1 MMRRGQGAVE
11 VAALTRTNRRLPGL
25 FALFRSRLGPLEPG
39 YDVDFVLT
47 ATNRRPSRRLSTQI
61 LVLQLAVIVVLV
73 GVSFAVS
80 FLRARG
86 NLDQRAAQESLAIA
100 RAVASTPEI
109 ANAFGAP
116 HPARIIDPIAERIRR
131 ATGAAFIVVA
141 NRQGIRYSHPDPAEI
156 GKSLLHD
163 PGEPVTAVLA
173 GQTQVAVQTG
183 SLGRS
188 MRAKVPLRDARGRI
202 IGLVSV
208 GVLEKAVGEELIDE
222 LPGIAIPSLLVLA
235 LGTIGVLLLARRVR
249 RQTFGLDP
257 REIAA
262 LVEQREAMLHAVREG
277 AITIDADGQV
287 TLLNDEAK
295 RLLGLDDSALGRPL
309 AEVVPDGRVRE
320 VLTGQVEGPDQ
331 VILAGDR
338 VLVANRMPVEVRGRS
353 IGAVVTL
360 RDRTE
365 LDALVGELNEARD
378 LTDALRA
385 QEHDFQHRLHVISGL
400 IELGRHDDAVHE
412 INRASRL
419 HQELAGSLVDGSG
432 DPTLAALLL
441 GKASVASER
450 GVELQ
455 VSAFHDVSDELG
467 DVHSLATMLGNLIDN
482 AIDSASQAGAGGHVD
497 VSLVAENGRLV
508 IRVHDSGAGIN
519 PALSEEI
526 FRDGYTTKVARH
538 GGRRRGLGLALV
550 SQEVRRRGGQIAVE
564 NVDGA
569 LFTVTIPLRSRR
581 ADLEPSAP

>member
-1 MMRRGQGAVE
+1 MLA
-11 VAALTRTNRRLPGL
+11 
-25 FALFRSRLGPLEPG
+25 
-39 YDVDFVLT
+39 
-47 ATNRRPSRRLSTQI
+47 ATNRLPSRRLSTQI
-61 LVLQLAVIVVLV
+61 LVLQLAIIVIVVS
-73 GVSFAVS
+73 GSFVIS
-80 FLRARG
+80 FLRARS
-86 NLDQRAAQESLAIA
+86 NLDKQAAQESLAIA
-100 RAVASTPEI
+100 RVVASSPEI
-109 ANAFGAP
+109 ANAFSAP
-116 HPARIIDPIAERIRR
+116 HPARIIDPLAERMRR
-131 ATGAAFIVVA
+131 ATGAAFIVIA

-163 PGEPVTAVLA
+163 PGEPVAAVLA

-208 GVLEKAVGEELIDE
+208 GVLEKAVGEELVDE
-222 LPGIAIPSLLVLA
+222 LPSIVIPSLLVLF
-235 LGTIGVLLLARRVR
+235 LGTLGVLLLGRRVR
-249 RQTFGLDP
+249 RQTFGLEAA
-257 REIAA
+257 EIAT

-277 AITIDADGQV
+277 AITVDAGGRV

-295 RLLGLDDSALGRPL
+295 RLLELDDSALGRSL
-309 AEVVPDGRVRE
+309 VEVVPEGRVRE

-331 VILAGDR
+331 VILAGNR
-338 VLVANRMPVEVRGRS
+338 VLVANRMPVEIRGRP

-365 LDALVGELNEARD
+365 LDALAGELNEARD
-378 LTDALRA
+378 LADALRA

-400 IELGRHDDAVHE
+400 IELGRHEDAVHE
-412 INRASRL
+412 INSSSRL
-419 HQELAGSLVDGSG
+419 HQELAGSLVNGSS

-450 GVELQ
+450 GVRLH
-455 VSAFHDVSDELG
+455 VSAFQDVSDELT
-467 DVHSLATMLGNLIDN
+467 DVHALATMLGNLIDN
-482 AIDSASQAGAGGHVD
+482 AIDSAAHAGAAGHVD
-497 VSLVAENGRLV
+497 VSLAVEHGRLV
-508 IRVHDSGAGIN
+508 IRVHDSGTGVN

-526 FRDGYTTKVARH
+526 FRDGYTTKVARQ

-569 LFTVTIPLRSRR
+569 VFTVTIPLRTRR
-581 ADLEPSAP
+581 AGLEPSTP

>member
-1 MMRRGQGAVE
+1 MLV
-11 VAALTRTNRRLPGL
+11 
-25 FALFRSRLGPLEPG
+25 
-39 YDVDFVLT
+39 
-47 ATNRRPSRRLSTQI
+47 ATNRRSSRGLSTQI
-61 LVLQLAVIVVLV
+61 LVLQLAIIVIIVS
-73 GVSFAVS
+73 GSFALS
-80 FLRARG
+80 FLRARH
-86 NLDQRAAQESLAIA
+86 NLDQQAAQESLAIA
-100 RAVASTPEI
+100 RSVASTPEI
-109 ANAFGAP
+109 TKAFSAP
-116 HPARIIDPIAERIRR
+116 HPAAIIDPIAERIRR

-141 NRQGIRYSHPDPAEI
+141 NRQGIRYSHPDPAQI

-188 MRAKVPLRDARGRI
+188 MRAKVPLRNASGRI

-208 GVLEKAVGEELIDE
+208 GVLEKAVGEELVDE
-222 LPGIAIPSLLVLA
+222 LPSIAIPSLLVLV
-235 LGTIGVLLLARRVR
+235 LGTLGVLLLSRRLR
-249 RQTFGLDP
+249 RQTFGLEAK
-257 REIAA
+257 EIAT

-277 AITIDADGQV
+277 AITVDESGRV

-295 RLLGLDDSALGRPL
+295 RLLDLDDSALGRSL
-309 AEVVPDGRVRE
+309 AEIVPEGRVRE

-338 VLVANRMPVEVRGRS
+338 VLVANRMRVDIRGRP

-365 LDALVGELNEARD
+365 LDALVSELNEARD
-378 LTDALRA
+378 LADALRA

-400 IELGRHDDAVHE
+400 IELGRHDDAVQE

-419 HQELAGSLVDGSG
+419 HQELAGSLVDGSS
-432 DPTLAALLL
+432 DPTLTALLL

-450 GVELQ
+450 GVKLQ
-455 VSAFHDVSDELG
+455 VSAFEDVSERLG
-467 DVHSLATMLGNLIDN
+467 DVHSVAAMLGNLIDN
-482 AIDSASQAGAGGHVD
+482 AIDSASQAGAGGHID
-497 VSLVAENGRLV
+497 ISLVVEARNLV
-508 IRVHDSGAGIN
+508 IRVHDSGDGIN

-550 SQEVRRRGGQIAVE
+550 SQEVRRRGGRISVE

-569 LFTVTIPLRSRR
+569 LFTVTIPLRAGR
-581 ADLEPSAP
+581 ADLERSTS

>member
-1 MMRRGQGAVE
+1 MTPSSRR
-11 VAALTRTNRRLPGL
+11 
-25 FALFRSRLGPLEPG
+25 
-39 YDVDFVLT
+39 YDSSFVLA
-47 ATNRRPSRRLSTQI
+47 ATNRLPSRRLSTQI
-61 LVLQLAVIVVLV
+61 LVLQLAIIVIVVS
-73 GVSFAVS
+73 GSFVIA
-80 FLRARG
+80 FMRARH

-109 ANAFGAP
+109 ANAFKAP
-116 HPARIIDPIAERIRR
+116 QPARVIDPIAERIRR
-131 ATGAAFIVVA
+131 STGAAFIVIA
-141 NRQGIRYSHPDPAEI
+141 NRQGIRYSHPNPAEI

-163 PGEPVTAVLA
+163 PGEPVASVLA
-173 GQTQVAVQTG
+173 GKTQVAVQTG

-188 MRAKVPLRDARGRI
+188 MRAKVPLRNAKGRI

-208 GVLEKAVGEELIDE
+208 GVLETAVGEELVDE
-222 LPGIAIPSLLVLA
+222 LPSIVIPLLVVLA
-235 LGTIGVLLLARRVR
+235 LGTVGVLLLARRVR
-249 RQTFGLDP
+249 RQTFGLEAG
-257 REIAA
+257 EIAT

-277 AITIDADGQV
+277 AITVDANGRI
-287 TLLNDEAK
+287 TLLNDEAQ

-309 AEVVPDGRVRE
+309 AEVVPEGRVRE
-320 VLTGQVEGPDQ
+320 VLSGQVEGPDQ

-338 VLVANRMPVEVRGRS
+338 VLVANRIPVEVRGRP

-378 LTDALRA
+378 LADALRA

-400 IELGRHDDAVHE
+400 IELGRHDDAVQE
-412 INRASRL
+412 INRASNL
-419 HQELAGSLVDGSG
+419 HQELAGSLVDGSS

-450 GVELQ
+450 GVKLQ
-455 VSAFHDVSDELG
+455 ISAFQDVSDEFA
-467 DVHSLATMLGNLIDN
+467 DVQALAAMLGNLIDN
-482 AIDSASQAGAGGHVD
+482 AIDSAAHAGAGGHVD
-497 VSLVAENGRLV
+497 ISLVVEARHLV
-508 IRVHDSGAGIN
+508 IRVHDSGAGIS

-526 FRDGYTTKVARH
+526 FRDGYTTKVARQ

-550 SQEVRRRGGQIAVE
+550 SQEVRRRHGRITVE

-569 LFTVTIPLRSRR
+569 LFTVTIPLRSR
-581 ADLEPSAP
+581 DVNLVTSAP

>member
-1 MMRRGQGAVE
+1 
-11 VAALTRTNRRLPGL
+11 
-25 FALFRSRLGPLEPG
+25 
-39 YDVDFVLT
+39 VLS
-47 ATNRRPSRRLSTQI
+47 ATNRLPSGRLSTQI
-61 LVLQLAVIVVLV
+61 LVLQLAIIVVV
-73 GVSFAVS
+73 VSGSFVIS
-80 FLRARG
+80 FLRVRH

-100 RAVASTPEI
+100 RVVASTPAI
-109 ANAFGAP
+109 SNAFASP
-116 HPARIIDPIAERIRR
+116 HPARIIDPLAERIRR

-141 NRQGIRYSHPDPAEI
+141 NRQGIRYSHPDPSEI

-163 PGEPVTAVLA
+163 PGEPVSAVLA

-188 MRAKVPLRDARGRI
+188 MRAKVPLRDSRGRI

-208 GVLEKAVGEELIDE
+208 GVLEKAVGEELVDE
-222 LPGIAIPSLLVLA
+222 LPSIVVPSLLVLV
-235 LGTIGVLLLARRVR
+235 LGTIGVVLIARRVR
-249 RQTFGLDP
+249 RQTFGLEAG
-257 REIAA
+257 EIAT

-277 AITIDADGQV
+277 AITVDAGGRV

-309 AEVVPDGRVRE
+309 AEVVPAGRVRE
-320 VLTGQVEGPDQ
+320 VLTGQVEGADQ

-338 VLVANRMPVEVRGRS
+338 VLVANRMPVEIRGRP

-365 LDALVGELNEARD
+365 LDSLVGELTEARD
-378 LTDALRA
+378 LADALRA

-400 IELGRHDDAVHE
+400 IELGRNEDAVRE

-419 HQELAGSLVDGSG
+419 HQELAGSLVDGSS

-450 GVELQ
+450 GVKLH
-455 VSAFHDVSDELG
+455 VSAFHDVSDALA

-497 VSLVAENGRLV
+497 ISLSVEGNDLV

-550 SQEVRRRGGQIAVE
+550 SQEVRRRGGRIAVE

-569 LFTVTIPLRSRR
+569 LFTVTIPLRARR
-581 ADLEPSAP
+581 TNLEPSAP

>member
-1 MMRRGQGAVE
+1 MLV
-11 VAALTRTNRRLPGL
+11 
-25 FALFRSRLGPLEPG
+25 
-39 YDVDFVLT
+39 
-47 ATNRRPSRRLSTQI
+47 ATNRRSSRRLSTQI
-61 LVLQLAVIVVLV
+61 LVLQLAIIAIIVS
-73 GVSFAVS
+73 GSFALS
-80 FLRARG
+80 FLRARH
-86 NLDQRAAQESLAIA
+86 NLDQQAAQESLAIA
-100 RAVASTPEI
+100 RSVASTPEI
-109 ANAFGAP
+109 ANAFAAP

-131 ATGAAFIVVA
+131 ATGAAFIVIA
-141 NRQGIRYSHPDPAEI
+141 NRQGIRYSHPDPTEI

-188 MRAKVPLRDARGRI
+188 MRAKVPLRNAQGTI

-208 GVLEKAVGEELIDE
+208 GVLEKAVGEELVDE
-222 LPGIAIPSLLVLA
+222 LPSIAIPSLLVLV
-235 LGTIGVLLLARRVR
+235 LGTLGVLLLSRRVR
-249 RQTFGLDP
+249 RQTFGLEAK
-257 REIAA
+257 EIAA

-277 AITIDADGQV
+277 AVTVDESGRV

-295 RLLGLDDSALGRPL
+295 RLLGLDDSALGRSL
-309 AEVVPDGRVRE
+309 AELVPEGRVRE

-338 VLVANRMPVEVRGRS
+338 VLVANRMKVEVRGRP

-365 LDALVGELNEARD
+365 LDSLVSELNEARD
-378 LTDALRA
+378 LADALRA

-400 IELGRHDDAVHE
+400 IELGRHDDAVQE

-419 HQELAGSLVDGSG
+419 HQELAGSLVDGSS

-450 GVELQ
+450 GVKLQ
-455 VSAFHDVSDELG
+455 VSAFEDVSELLG
-467 DVHSLATMLGNLIDN
+467 DVHSVAAMLGNLIDN
-482 AIDSASQAGAGGHVD
+482 AIDSASQAGAGGQVD
-497 VSLVAENGRLV
+497 ISLVVEARNLV
-508 IRVHDSGAGIN
+508 IRVHDSGDGIN

-550 SQEVRRRGGQIAVE
+550 SQEVKRRGGRISVE

-569 LFTVTIPLRSRR
+569 LFTVTLPLRASRD
-581 ADLEPSAP
+581 DLERIKS

>member
-1 MMRRGQGAVE
+1 M
-11 VAALTRTNRRLPGL
+11 
-25 FALFRSRLGPLEPG
+25 
-39 YDVDFVLT
+39 LT

-61 LVLQLAVIVVLV
+61 LVLQLAIIVIVVASTFV
-73 GVSFAVS
+73 IS
-80 FLRARG
+80 FLRARHS
-86 NLDQRAAQESLAIA
+86 LDQQAAQKSLAIA
-100 RAVASTPEI
+100 HAVAATPAI
-109 ANAFGAP
+109 VDAFSAP
-116 HPARIIDPIAERIRR
+116 RPATIIDPLAERIRR

-208 GVLEKAVGEELIDE
+208 GVLETAVGEALVDE
-222 LPGIAIPSLLVLA
+222 LPSITIPSLLVLF
-235 LGTIGVLLLARRVR
+235 LGTVGVLLLARRVR

-257 REIAA
+257 REIAT

-277 AITIDADGQV
+277 AITVDANGHV

-295 RLLGLDDSALGRPL
+295 RLLDLDESALGRPL
-309 AEVVPDGRVRE
+309 ADVVPDGRVRE
-320 VLTGQVEGPDQ
+320 VLTGQVEGADQ

-338 VLVANRMPVEVRGRS
+338 VLVANRIPVEVRGRP

-419 HQELAGSLVDGSG
+419 HQELAGSLVDGSS

-450 GVELQ
+450 GVKLQ
-455 VSAFHDVSDELG
+455 VSAFHDVSDELS
-467 DVHSLATMLGNLIDN
+467 DVHALATMLGNLIDN
-482 AIDSASQAGAGGHVD
+482 AIDSASEAGAGGHVD
-497 VSLVAENGRLV
+497 ISLVADSGRLV
-508 IRVHDSGAGIN
+508 IRVHDSGTGIN
-519 PALSEEI
+519 PQLSEEI

-550 SQEVRRRGGQIAVE
+550 SQEVRRRGGAITVE

-569 LFTVTIPLRSRR
+569 LFTITIPLRARR
-581 ADLEPSAP
+581 TNLEPSAP